1 MLRAVSGVRGRCG
14 VGDVGAFC
22 SRLAIVRFLWSLSNS
37 TSSHGEGDEEGGGAR
52 GPGDEE
58 GHAARD
64 EGPEGHEV
72 SRGLDSG
79 SSAPGIW

>member
-1 MLRAVSGVRGRCG
+1 MCFLGSKL
-14 VGDVGAFC
+14 D
-22 SRLAIVRFLWSLSNS
+22 SVRFLCSLRNP

-79 SSAPGIW
+79 SSAPGLW